1 MKAFVAS
8 VIFIILIVILV
19 LANMFYVGYVTD
31 NMKRLAREAVQEESS
46 DKELSELVEYW
57 DKHKSF
63 IALSANFRQ
72 TDIVSEELI
81 KLQAAHTFD
90 NRLAIEQSY
99 MILCDVLDDIAQ
111 YERFSLDAIL

>member
-19 LANMFYVGYVTD
+19 IANMFYVSHVTD
-31 NMKRLAREAVQEESS
+31 NMKELAKEAVKEESS
-46 DKELSELVEYW
+46 DKEMSELIEYW
-57 DKHKSF
+57 DKHKNF
-63 IALSANFRQ
+63 VALSANFRQ

-81 KLQAAHTFD
+81 KLQAAHEFG

-111 YERFSLDAIL
+111 YERFSPDAIL